1 MQVLEAASRGYLQ
14 RLHDP
19 KRGESRKAKREEYV
33 ERKLAAVIV
42 QGHMRKRLAADEWQ
56 TRRSA
61 AAHMQACYRGRRDRE
76 TVATHQEGRNELKA
90 ASEAAAAAERA
101 AKEAERAAKEAAAQ
115 ARCNIVSDLDA
126 ENAAEH
132 AMVAKAAATAAAT
145 HLTEVEAK
153 LAAASSGDGGG
164 GGAGL
169 KLAPATIERVPRL
182 FFKPL
187 RTLGAMGSAGEFSLL
202 SSYSRCGSLLV
213 AAAPHTLI
221 IEINGAR
228 YRSNALS
235 AARSMVER
243 RVMIFAS
250 VPAFRA
256 LAPAEEGAVP
266 GGRASP
272 SFAEPSMAPSPAPSP
287 LRDLAY
293 LVKTTRV
300 GRGEMIELPGP
311 NELLVV
317 EEGEVLLTLPD
328 RRWAPSRAIASL
340 GIGTVL
346 SQRGGVGAG
355 AGAGGRSSPTPAA
368 AAVLRGTPT
377 TLLHIDRKLA
387 ISLLGTGAIEGAERD
402 AALAL
407 SALTAVSDRASEA
420 RVKAH
425 EALIAAIAEG
435 QQDRRRHQQQ
445 GAPQWRAPPA
455 LLLQSAPPYPQHTQ
469 SPSASRPGSP
479 PPPPTWGSS
488 GGDASHGRHGGRL
501 SSARLAAP
509 TTRHRAAPAHH
520 GAMVGAE
527 GAVQPGLRVELNPR
541 PNVPG
546 GLPACSAAAAAAAA
560 AAGPSAYGQGGGN
573 LTEMSEAWQRAAE
586 EGQWLSGSLLA
597 QGKELLLEVTSQIR
611 QERHSTC
618 ETSKTG
624 VLSDVT
630 TWQSFPNATSG
641 EASHR
646 YEAPYGPFV
655 ASSVAPTWG
664 ASSGSA
670 QPRAY
675 NSPLR
680 PSSAPHFRAAAY
692 STAALNAAAAAYAT
706 SSAHAAAV
714 RAAVGAA
721 VSGDGTAAVPSEPRD
736 ERCHRDGRTMPR
748 SASAALI
755 FDPNLGRC
763 VIFDGGGG
771 AGAPLQR
778 PASAQQLG
786 PTSMVASSQI
796 RVAPS
801 QGSQRAHEQRQEQQG
816 LRRQAPSLLV
826 SSFNQPP
833 SSARKAP
840 STQFNDRGF
849 LFGSTM
855 HQGAMRKAPAHQR
868 EPMGLGVDVLG
879 PLRLSAPVDEVLVAR
894 PRSERAD
901 REAREARAARPR
913 DSLQREPKGG
923 ELWMRREERVASILR
938 THVSAMNA
946 VTGGS
951 SKSALLARRKA
962 AAAHYSK

>member
-1 MQVLEAASRGYLQ
+1 M
-14 RLHDP
+14 
-19 KRGESRKAKREEYV
+19 

-76 TVATHQEGRNELKA
+76 TVATHHEGRNELKA

-101 AKEAERAAKEAAAQ
+101 AMEAERAAKEAAAQ
-115 ARCNIVSDLDA
+115 ARCNLVSDLDA

-145 HLTEVEAK
+145 HLAEVEAK
-153 LAAASSGDGGG
+153 LAAASSGGDGGDGGG

-243 RVMIFAS
+243 RVMVFAS

-256 LAPAEEGAVP
+256 LAAAEEGAEERAVP

-272 SFAEPSMAPSPAPSP
+272 SFAEPGTAPSPAPSP

-311 NELLVV
+311 NELLIV

-328 RRWAPSRAIASL
+328 PVRRWAPPRAIASL

-346 SQRGGVGAG
+346 SQRGSVGG
-355 AGAGGRSSPTPAA
+355 GGGGGGGRSSPTPAA

-407 SALTAVSDRASEA
+407 SALTTVSDRASEA

-445 GAPQWRAPPA
+445 LLQQQGASQWRAPPA

-469 SPSASRPGSP
+469 SPTASRPGSP

-509 TTRHRAAPAHH
+509 TTQHRAAPAHH
-520 GAMVGAE
+520 GAIVGAE
-527 GAVQPGLRVELNPR
+527 GVVQPGLRVELNPR
-541 PNVPG
+541 PKVPG

-597 QGKELLLEVTSQIR
+597 QGKELLLEVTERRSASQMR
-611 QERHSTC
+611 QERH
-618 ETSKTG
+618 ETSETSETG
-624 VLSDVT
+624 VLSDVA

-641 EASHR
+641 EAPYR

-655 ASSVAPTWG
+655 ASAVAPTWG

-692 STAALNAAAAAYAT
+692 STAAVTAAAAAYAA

-714 RAAVGAA
+714 RAAVGAT
-721 VSGDGTAAVPSEPRD
+721 VSGDGTAAVPGEP
-736 ERCHRDGRTMPR
+736 RDGRTMPR

-755 FDPNLGRC
+755 VDPNLGRC

-786 PTSMVASSQI
+786 PTQIRVASSQI
-796 RVAPS
+796 RVASS
-801 QGSQRAHEQRQEQQG
+801 QGSQHAHEQRQEQQG

-868 EPMGLGVDVLG
+868 GPMGLGVDVLG
-879 PLRLSAPVDEVLVAR
+879 PLTLSAPVDEVLVAR

-923 ELWMRREERVASILR
+923 ELWMRREERVAAILR